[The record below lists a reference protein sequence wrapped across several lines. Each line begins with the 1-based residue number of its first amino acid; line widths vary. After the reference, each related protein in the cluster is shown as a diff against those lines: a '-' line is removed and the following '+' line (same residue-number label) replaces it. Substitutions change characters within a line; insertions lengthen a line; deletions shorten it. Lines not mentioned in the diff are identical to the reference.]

1 MNGQIAS
8 IQPTSESENYFV
20 NNESVT
26 DELHAIECGQ
36 FFFTTYQLSGF
47 LIIFFGDF
55 RKLFNIKVNNV
66 TEHENP

>member
-8 IQPTSESENYFV
+8 VQPKSESENYFV

-36 FFFTTYQLSGF
+36 FFFYDVSIEWVFDYFF
-47 LIIFFGDF
+47 LRFQEII
-55 RKLFNIKVNNV
+55 
-66 TEHENP
+66 